1 MRQEVSYTCSL
12 DNSADIPHIAPT
24 KETFMTFRP
33 PDWELALF
41 GWINQS
47 WHNPLFDALMPVFSS
62 EIFLWIATLA
72 LIAAGLR
79 YKIVSMAVILC
90 LGLSIAASDLA
101 CTIIKEGVGRV
112 RPYHSVAGTRHL
124 DSGSWTVRPEHATT
138 TKHRGS
144 SFPSAH
150 AANSAAAAL
159 VLFTALRKKAIWLI
173 PLFIG
178 YSRIYLGKHFPVDVL
193 AGWVIGLAVAGMLLP
208 LYPRLWER
216 FRSRWIR

>member
-1 MRQEVSYTCSL
+1 
-12 DNSADIPHIAPT
+12 
-24 KETFMTFRP
+24 MTFRP

-41 GWINQS
+41 GWINQH
-47 WHNPLFDALMPVFSS
+47 WQNPLLDSLMPMLSS
-62 EIFLWIATLA
+62 EIFLWIATLT
-72 LIAAGLR
+72 LIATGLR
-79 YKIVSMAVILC
+79 YKIVSMTVILSLC
-90 LGLSIAASDLA
+90 ISIAASDLA

-112 RPYHSVAGTRHL
+112 RPYHSVAGTRYL
-124 DSGSWTVRPEHATT
+124 DSGSWTVRPQHATT

-159 VLFTALRKKAIWLI
+159 VLFATFRKKAIWLI

-178 YSRIYLGKHFPVDVL
+178 YSRVYLGKHYPVDVL
-193 AGWVIGLAVAGMLLP
+193 AGWVIGLIITGMLLP
-208 LYPRLWER
+208 LYPKLCER

>member
-1 MRQEVSYTCSL
+1 
-12 DNSADIPHIAPT
+12 
-24 KETFMTFRP
+24 MTFQT
-33 PDWELALF
+33 PDWDLALL

-47 WHNPLFDALMPVFSS
+47 WQNPLLDLLMPMFSS
-62 EIFLWIATLA
+62 EIFLWIATLT

-79 YKIVSMAVILC
+79 FKIVSLAVILS
-90 LGLSIAASDLA
+90 LGISIAASDLA

-112 RPYHSVAGTRHL
+112 RPYHSVAGTRYP
-124 DSGSWTVRPEHATT
+124 DSGSWTIRPQHATT

-159 VLFTALRKKAIWLI
+159 VIFATLRKKTIWLI

-178 YSRIYLGKHFPVDVL
+178 YSRVYLGKHFPMDVL
-193 AGWVIGLAVAGMLLP
+193 TGWVVGLVVAGMLLP
-208 LYPRLWER
+208 LYPKLWER
-216 FRSRWIR
+216 LRSRWIR

>member
-24 KETFMTFRP
+24 KETFMTFQTP
-33 PDWELALF
+33 NWDLALL
-41 GWINQS
+41 GRINQS
-47 WHNPLFDALMPVFSS
+47 WQNPLLDSLMPMLSS
-62 EIFLWIATLA
+62 EIFLWIATLT

-79 YKIVSMAVILC
+79 YKIVGVTVILS
-90 LGLSIAASDLA
+90 LGISIAASDLA

-112 RPYHSVAGTRHL
+112 RPYHSVAGTRYL
-124 DSGSWTVRPEHATT
+124 DSETWTVRPQHSTT

-159 VLFTALRKKAIWLI
+159 VLFATLRKKAIWLI

-178 YSRIYLGKHFPVDVL
+178 YSRVYVGKHYPVDVL
-193 AGWVIGLAVAGMLLP
+193 AGWAIGLIVAGMLLP
-208 LYPRLWER
+208 LYPKLWER